1 MSARDVPEYITPDL
15 AAMSPR
21 AQQISLEW
29 YQLGFQHGIDEGR
42 AQVEAEDAARWAE
55 LRQSIR
61 ATAGAPSFAEL
72 CRRRGDHARAE
83 ATERLWQ
90 ERGLAS

>member
-1 MSARDVPEYITPDL
+1 MAETTWTTPDL

-29 YQLGFQHGIDEGR
+29 YQLGFQHGIEAGR

-55 LRQSIR
+55 LRRSIR
-61 ATAGAPSFAEL
+61 ATASGPSFAEL

-90 ERGLAS
+90 ERGLA